1 MRLKSSYFFTLR
13 ENVKGEDST
22 SGNLLV
28 RSGMIKKSS
37 SGVYMMLPLGLR
49 VMNKIEAIIRE
60 EMEAIDCAEL
70 SMPAL
75 ISEEVYIHSGR
86 RETFGNSMFS
96 LKDRFDRPFVLGPTH
111 EELFASAASMKIKS
125 YKDLPFSL
133 YQFQKKY
140 RDEPRPRFGLIRV
153 REFVMKDAY
162 TFDLDLEGLDL
173 AYSKMFQAYKN
184 AFDRMEIDYAIVTAD
199 TGVMGGLLSEE
210 FQALTDIG
218 EDILVLEPN
227 SGYASNIEV
236 AKCIPQGKASEEEHL
251 DKEKVHTP
259 GAATI
264 EEVANFFGET
274 PAKFVKTLIYSLD
287 GEPHALLVRGDHE
300 VNEVKVQKLLG
311 VNEVEMA
318 SPEVVLEVTGA
329 EVGYAGP
336 MGLKIP
342 VILDQELE
350 LLANFIVGA
359 NEKDYH
365 YKNVNLE
372 DFEISQ
378 IADIRLIQEGD
389 LCENGQGTVIFK
401 RGIEIGNTFKLG
413 DKYSKAMDL
422 YYSDDENNLIPVMM
436 GSYGIGPGRCM
447 AALVEQKHNE
457 HGILWPK
464 HLAPLQVAVVI
475 VNTKNDEQVRVADM
489 LYEEIKKTGLD
500 VCLDDRDERVGVKFN
515 DMELVGVYA
524 RITVGRDIDK
534 GLVELKLSDEGEK
547 RLVPLGE
554 ILSLLKE
561 IFEVRGC

>member
-28 RSGMIKKSS
+28 RAGLIKKSS

-60 EMEAIDCAEL
+60 EMNAIGSAEL

-75 ISEEVYIHSGR
+75 IPEEVYIESGR
-86 RETFGNSMFS
+86 RENFGDSMFS
-96 LKDRFDRPFVLGPTH
+96 LRDRYHRPFVLGPTH

-162 TFDLDLEGLDL
+162 TFDLDLEGLNHSYDQ
-173 AYSKMFQAYKN
+173 MFQAYKN
-184 AFDRMEIDYAIVTAD
+184 SFDRMGIDYAIVRAD

-210 FQALTDIG
+210 FQALTEIG
-218 EDILVLEPN
+218 EDILVIEPN

-236 AKCIPQGKASEEEHL
+236 AKCIPSGEPSTDAHL
-251 DKEKVHTP
+251 EKEKVHTP
-259 GAATI
+259 NAATI
-264 EEVANFFGET
+264 EEVAAFFGEG
-274 PAKFVKTLIYSLD
+274 PDKFVKTLIYSLD
-287 GEPHALLVRGDHE
+287 GEPYALMVRGDHE
-300 VNEVKVQKLLG
+300 VNEVKIQKLLD

-318 SPEVVLEVTGA
+318 SPEMVYEATGA
-329 EVGYAGP
+329 EVGFAGP

-342 VILDQELE
+342 IIMDQEIE

-372 DFEISQ
+372 DFEVTQ
-378 IADIRLIQEGD
+378 VADIRLIQEGD
-389 LCENGQGTVIFK
+389 LCENGQGKVVFK

-413 DKYSKAMDL
+413 DKYSIAMDL
-422 YYSDDENNLIPVMM
+422 YYNDVDNNLIPVMM
-436 GSYGIGPGRCM
+436 GSYGIGLGRCM
-447 AALVEQKHNE
+447 AALVEQNHNE

-464 HLAPLQVAVVI
+464 QLAPIQVAVVI
-475 VNTKNDEQVRVADM
+475 INSKNQDQVDVAEK
-489 LYEEIKKTGLD
+489 LYGELQKTGLD
-500 VCLDDRDERVGVKFN
+500 VCLDDRDERPGVKFN

-534 GLVELKLSDEGEK
+534 GMVELKLSDEEDK
-547 RLVPLGE
+547 RLVAIDEVPT
-554 ILSLLKE
+554 IIRE
-561 IFEVRGC
+561 IFEV

>member
-13 ENVKGEDST
+13 ENVKGEEST

-28 RSGMIKKSS
+28 RAGLIKKSS
-37 SGVYMMLPLGLR
+37 SGIYMMLPLGLR

-60 EMEAIDCAEL
+60 EMNGIDSAEL

-75 ISEEVYIHSGR
+75 LPEEVYIDSGR
-86 RETFGNSMFS
+86 RDTFGDSMFS
-96 LKDRFDRPFVLGPTH
+96 LKDRYNRPFVLGPTH

-162 TFDLDLEGLDL
+162 TFDRDLEGLDL
-173 AYSKMFQAYKN
+173 AYNKMFEAYKR
-184 AFDRMEIDYAIVTAD
+184 AFDRMGIEYAIVRAD

-218 EDILVLEPN
+218 EDILVLEPT

-236 AKCIPQGKASEEEHL
+236 AKCIPSGEPSKEEHL
-251 DKEKVHTP
+251 EKEKVHTP

-264 EEVANFFGET
+264 EEVAAFFNET
-274 PAKFVKTLIYSLD
+274 PQKFVKTLIYSLD
-287 GEPHALLVRGDHE
+287 GNPYALMVRGDHE

-318 SPEVVLEVTGA
+318 SPEMVLETTGA

-336 MGLKIP
+336 LGLNIP
-342 VILDQELE
+342 VIMDQEIE
-350 LLANFIVGA
+350 LLSNFIVGA

-365 YKNVNLE
+365 FKNVNLE
-372 DFEISQ
+372 DFEVTQ
-378 IADIRLIQEGD
+378 VADIRLIQEGD
-389 LCENGQGTVIFK
+389 LCENGKGPVVFK

-413 DKYSKAMDL
+413 DKYSIAMNL
-422 YYSDDENNLIPVMM
+422 YYSDEENHLIPVMM
-436 GSYGIGPGRCM
+436 GSYGIGLGRCM
-447 AALVEQKHNE
+447 AALVEQNNNE

-464 HLAPLQVAVVI
+464 HLAPIQVAVVI
-475 VNTKNDEQVRVADM
+475 VNGKNEEQVRVA
-489 LYEEIKKTGLD
+489 EEIYEKLQTTGLD

-515 DMELVGVYA
+515 DMELIGVYA

-534 GLVELKLSDEGEK
+534 GMVELKLSDEEEK
-547 RLVPLGE
+547 RLVAIEEVHPL
-554 ILSLLKE
+554 LCQL
-561 IFEVRGC
+561 FEV